1 MDVREE
7 FTTFDTIGIN
17 AAIREACGHSLRDLT
32 TYQVRFEHV
41 SGTCTLSM
49 RIDPDS
55 LANRL
60 GTALAAQELICYPS
74 CCPCPS
80 AARSIRTLIKV
91 ALAHSSKP
99 QAQFRLQ
106 I

>member
-7 FTTFDTIGIN
+7 FTTFGIN

-41 SGTCTLSM
+41 SGTCTPSM
-49 RIDPDS
+49 RIGPDS

-60 GTALAAQELICYPS
+60 MALHGQLKS
-74 CCPCPS
+74 
-80 AARSIRTLIKV
+80 
-91 ALAHSSKP
+91 
-99 QAQFRLQ
+99 
-106 I
+106 